1 VTAEVFI
8 RCGPGERRI
17 VLTENGKLSRVLID
31 RDHEPSLVGAVYAGR
46 IASVVKG
53 LNAAFV
59 ELDGDLTGFLAAPDA
74 QVFDRQRE
82 KPKPID
88 TLFNEGDAV
97 LVQVSRDGFDGKGP
111 KLTTRIDLASENL
124 ILSVARPGL
133 NISQKIQ
140 DVATRDRL
148 EGLFEPVLPTDAG
161 LIVRTRAADAEDA
174 VLEKEAAAL
183 TGKWAEIKEADEAAE
198 TTQCLLPPP
207 PAALAFLADHYDLG
221 LTRIVLDDRKMAN
234 DLTMACEEKL
244 PGLASLISREEGG
257 RLFETHDLDDQWAA
271 LLQPVVSLPGGGKL
285 IIEETAALT
294 AIDID
299 SGPKESGA
307 RPEDHNLRIN
317 LEAAGEILRHIALR
331 EISGQ
336 IMVDFL
342 PQRDP
347 ENREEIAAELDALSG
362 PLRRELNFFGF
373 TRLGLFEMTRR
384 RRRPSLTQTLFAA
397 DGRNLSPVTI
407 ALDALYRVRQ
417 ETANHPG
424 QSPALEA
431 PEDVTRT
438 LETGIVSPAR
448 RELEA
453 KIGLTIELRAQKS
466 HPAAGFDLTFGKP
479 AT

>member
-1 VTAEVFI
+1 MTAEVFI

-17 VLTENGKLSRVLID
+17 ALTENGRISRVLID

-46 IASVVKG
+46 IAGVIKG

-88 TLFNEGDAV
+88 ALYNEGDAV

-140 DVATRDRL
+140 DAATRARL
-148 EGLFEPVLPTDAG
+148 EDILEPALPTDAG
-161 LIVRTRAADAEDA
+161 LIVRTRAADAGDA
-174 VLEKEAAAL
+174 VVEREVAGL
-183 TGKWAEIKEADEAAE
+183 TGKWAAIKAADEAAE
-198 TTQCLLPPP
+198 TTQCLMPAP
-207 PAALAFLADHYDLG
+207 PAALAFLADHYDMR
-221 LTRIVLDDRKMAN
+221 LTRIVLNDRKLAN
-234 DLTMACEEKL
+234 DLAAACEEQL
-244 PGLASLISREEGG
+244 PGLAALISHEAGG
-257 RLFETHDLDDQWAA
+257 RLFDIHDLDDQWTE
-271 LLQPVVSLPGGGKL
+271 LLQPAVPLPGGGRL

-299 SGPKESGA
+299 SGPKESGE

-317 LEAAGEILRHIALR
+317 LAAAAEILRQIGLR
-331 EISGQ
+331 DISGQ
-336 IMVDFL
+336 IMIDFL

-384 RRRPSLTQTLFAA
+384 RRRPSLAQSVFTE
-397 DGRNLSPVTI
+397 DGRHLSPATI
-407 ALDALYRVRQ
+407 ALDALYCVRQ
-417 ETANHPG
+417 EAANHPG
-424 QSPALEA
+424 RTPALEL
-431 PEDVTRT
+431 PDDVARV
-438 LETGIVSPAR
+438 LETGAVSPAR
-448 RELEA
+448 RELET
-453 KIGLTIELRAQKS
+453 KLGLTIELRAQKS
-466 HPAAGFDLTFGKP
+466 HPAAGYDLTFGKP
-479 AT
+479 AP